1 MYNIEDSVFDK
12 LVTNAIDSVPEPYSN
27 KIHNMG
33 FFVEDEPTD
42 EQRKRL
48 GLRPCQ
54 SLFGLYEGVPLP
66 ARQGQNGNL
75 LPGKITI
82 FRLPHRQFTS
92 SEQELVKQINNTVWH
107 EVAHYFGLGHDRI
120 HDLERKYTK

>member
-1 MYNIEDSVFDK
+1 MYIIGAEQFEK
-12 LVTNAIDSVPEPYSN
+12 LVTNAIEKLPATYGN
-27 KIHNMG
+27 KIKNMA
-33 FFVEDEPTD
+33 FFVEEEPSA
-42 EQRKRL
+42 EQRQRL

-66 ARQGQNGNL
+66 SRQGQDGNL

-82 FRLPHRQFTS
+82 FKKTHMQFAS
-92 SEQELVKQINNTVWH
+92 NQEELVKQVNNTVWH

-120 HDLERKYTK
+120 HELERQ